1 MLTQPLLLLAG
12 SALLAAC
19 QATGVPHYERTTLDE
34 SIQGGYGLTVADI
47 DGDGRQDIVAL
58 ATNPAQFVWYRNPG
72 WEKYPITSTSSGD
85 IAAAPHDIDGD
96 GDVDLVL
103 ASEFNLQASTEGGL
117 VQWFENPGNPR
128 ENQQWQAHDI
138 DRVPTSHR
146 LRWVDIRG
154 DGKPVL
160 INMPIIG
167 IGAQAPDYAVG
178 AQMKAYQVP
187 QNPAG
192 RWSAIVLS
200 DAFEMAH
207 GITVVDWNGDGR
219 EELLTASFAGVGLMQ
234 FAVDGVF
241 VKQTLLGVGNRGER
255 PNQGSSEVGL
265 GQLRHGPRFLAAIE
279 PWHGNEVVIY
289 EAGEDGALPWNRRVI
304 DDSFVGGH
312 ALLVADLDRDG
323 SDEIIAGFRS
333 RPYGLYVYRYQA
345 ETGTWE
351 RSALDEGGIGLA
363 GLAIA
368 DFNGDGY
375 PDIAAIGTATG
386 NVVLFESEGP

>member
-1 MLTQPLLLLAG
+1 MLTRPLLLLAG
-12 SALLAAC
+12 SVLLAAC
-19 QATGVPHYERTTLDE
+19 QATGVPHYERITLDE

-47 DGDGRQDIVAL
+47 DGDGRQDLVAL

-72 WEKYPITSTSSGD
+72 WEKYRITSTSSGD

-128 ENQQWQAHDI
+128 ENQQWQAHEI

-160 INMPIIG
+160 VNLPIIG

-192 RWSAIVLS
+192 RWSAIILS

-219 EELLTASFAGVGLMQ
+219 EELLTASFAGIGLMQ

-241 VKQTLLGVGNRGER
+241 VKQTLLGSGNQGER
-255 PNQGSSEVGL
+255 PNQGSSEVGV

-289 EAGEDGALPWNRRVI
+289 EAGEHGALPWSRRVI
-304 DDSFVGGH
+304 DDSLVGGH
-312 ALLVADLDRDG
+312 ALLVTDLDRDG
-323 SDEIIAGFRS
+323 NDEIIAGFRS

-345 ETGTWE
+345 ESGTWE
-351 RSALDEGGIGLA
+351 RSTLDEGGIGLA

-386 NVVLFESEGP
+386 NVVLFASEGP